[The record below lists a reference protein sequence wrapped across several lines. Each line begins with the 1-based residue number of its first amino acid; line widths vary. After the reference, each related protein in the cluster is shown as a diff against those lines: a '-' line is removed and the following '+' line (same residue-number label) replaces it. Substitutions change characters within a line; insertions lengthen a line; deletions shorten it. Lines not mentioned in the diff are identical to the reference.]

1 MMKLFVFAALAALLF
16 ASGAQYILEPI
27 LKKLSARQTINELGP
42 QNHKSKQGALTM
54 GGMGFLPAGAL
65 LTILFSLIWKGG
77 IPLPLLYSVACML
90 LFGAIGFYDDYLKV
104 VRRRSVG
111 LSARQKLLL
120 QIAAALIMTLIGLK
134 ANVYGVKLSLPFTD
148 TKLDCVYV
156 YLPLTLFAFVAVDN
170 SANLL
175 DGLDGLLS
183 SNSVIVFLSMAAF
196 LVANGL
202 KSGNDAL
209 TSLGLFAVIM
219 ACALMG
225 FLVYNTHP
233 ARMFMGDVGS
243 LGIGGAIAG
252 MAVASGC
259 TLMLPFMLVTML
271 ISSLSDI
278 LQLLYMRRHRGRKLF
293 RMSPYHHHLELGG
306 MPETRIV
313 AVYDAVTL
321 AGCALALIL
330 FLRV

>member
-1 MMKLFVFAALAALLF
+1 MRLFVIAALAALLC
-16 ASGAQYILEPI
+16 ALCAQYVLEPI
-27 LKKLSARQTINELGP
+27 LKRLSARQTINELGP

-54 GGMGFLPAGAL
+54 GGMGFLPVGAL

-77 IPLPLLYSVACML
+77 IPLPLLFSVVCML

-104 VRRRSVG
+104 VRHRSVG
-111 LSARQKLLL
+111 LSAKQKMLL
-120 QIAAALIMTLIGLK
+120 QLLAALIMTLIGLK
-134 ANVYGVKLSLPFTD
+134 VNIYGAKLSLPFTD
-148 TKLDCVYV
+148 TKLDSALV
-156 YLPLTLFAFVAVDN
+156 YLPLTLFAFVAVDS

-183 SNSVIVFLSMAAF
+183 SNSVIVFLSMTVF
-196 LVANGL
+196 LAANGV
-202 KSGNDAL
+202 KTGSDAL
-209 TSLGLFAVIM
+209 LSLALFALIM
-219 ACALMG
+219 ACALIG
-225 FLVYNTHP
+225 FLVYNTNP

-259 TLMLPFMLVTML
+259 MLMLPFMLVTMV

-278 LQLLYMRRHRGRKLF
+278 LQLLYMRRHKGRKLF

-313 AVYDAVTL
+313 AVYNAVTL

>member
-1 MMKLFVFAALAALLF
+1 MKLFVIAALAALLC
-16 ASGAQYILEPI
+16 ALGAQYILEPI
-27 LKKLSARQTINELGP
+27 LKRLSARQTINELGP
-42 QNHKSKQGALTM
+42 QNHRSKQGALTM
-54 GGMGFLPAGAL
+54 GGMGFLPVGAL
-65 LTILFSLIWKGG
+65 LTILFSLVWKGG
-77 IPLPLLYSVACML
+77 IPLPLLYSVVSML
-90 LFGAIGFYDDYLKV
+90 AFGAIGFYDDYLKV
-104 VRRRSVG
+104 VRHRSVG
-111 LSARQKLLL
+111 LSAKQKMLL
-120 QIAAALIMTLIGLK
+120 QLLAALIMTLIGLK
-134 ANVYGVKLSLPFTD
+134 VNVYGVKLSLPFTD
-148 TKLDCVYV
+148 TKLDSALV

-183 SNSVIVFLSMAAF
+183 SNGVIVFLSMTVFLAA
-196 LVANGL
+196 
-202 KSGNDAL
+202 SGVETDKDSLLAL
-209 TSLGLFAVIM
+209 ALFSLIM
-219 ACALMG
+219 ACALIG
-225 FLVYNTHP
+225 FLVYNTNP

-259 TLMLPFMLVTML
+259 TLMLPFMLVTMV
-271 ISSLSDI
+271 ISSMSDI
-278 LQLLYMRRHRGRKLF
+278 LQLLYMRRHKGRKLF

-313 AVYDAVTL
+313 AVYNAVTL

>member
-1 MMKLFVFAALAALLF
+1 MKLFVIAALAALLC
-16 ASGAQYILEPI
+16 ALGAQYILEPI
-27 LKKLSARQTINELGP
+27 LKRLSARQTINELGP
-42 QNHKSKQGALTM
+42 QNHRSKQGALTM
-54 GGMGFLPAGAL
+54 GGMGFLPVGAL
-65 LTILFSLIWKGG
+65 LTILFSLVWKGG
-77 IPLPLLYSVACML
+77 IPLPLLYSVVSML
-90 LFGAIGFYDDYLKV
+90 AFGAIGFYDDYLKV
-104 VRRRSVG
+104 VRHRSVG
-111 LSARQKLLL
+111 LSAKQKMLL
-120 QIAAALIMTLIGLK
+120 QLLAALIMTLIGLK
-134 ANVYGVKLSLPFTD
+134 VNVYGVKLSLPFTD
-148 TKLDCVYV
+148 TKLDSALV

-183 SNSVIVFLSMAAF
+183 SNGVIVFLSMTVFLAA
-196 LVANGL
+196 
-202 KSGNDAL
+202 SGVETGKDSLLAL
-209 TSLGLFAVIM
+209 ALFSLIM
-219 ACALMG
+219 ACALIG
-225 FLVYNTHP
+225 FLVYNTNP

-259 TLMLPFMLVTML
+259 TLMLPFMLVTMV
-271 ISSLSDI
+271 ISSMSDI
-278 LQLLYMRRHRGRKLF
+278 LQLLYMRRHKGRKLF

-313 AVYDAVTL
+313 AVYNAVTL

>member
-1 MMKLFVFAALAALLF
+1 MKLLIIAALL
-16 ASGAQYILEPI
+16 ALLCALGAFYVLEPI
-27 LKKLSARQTINELGP
+27 LKRLSARQTINELGP
-42 QNHKSKQGALTM
+42 QNHISKQGALTM
-54 GGMGFLPAGAL
+54 GGLGFLCVGAV
-65 LTILFSLIWKGG
+65 LTPVLSLIGKGC
-77 IPLPLLYSVACML
+77 IPLPLLYSVLCML
-90 LFGAIGFYDDYLKV
+90 IFGAIGFLDDYLKV
-104 VRRRSVG
+104 VRRRSIG
-111 LSARQKLLL
+111 LSVRQKLAL
-120 QIAAALIMTLIGLK
+120 QLAAALIMTLVGL
-134 ANVYGVKLSLPFTD
+134 ATNIYGVRLSLPFTD
-148 TKLDCVYV
+148 TRLNSTAV
-156 YLPLTLFAFVAVDN
+156 YLPLILFLFVAVDN

-183 SNSVIVFLSMAAF
+183 SNSVIVFLSMAVF
-196 LVANGL
+196 LGATGV
-202 KSGNDAL
+202 KEGNDAL
-209 TSLGLFAVIM
+209 TSLALFAVIM
-219 ACALMG
+219 AFTLMG

-259 TLMLPFMLVTML
+259 ALMLPFMLVTMV

-278 LQLLYMRRHRGRKLF
+278 LQLIYMRKNRGRKLF

-313 AVYDAVTL
+313 AVYNVLTL

>member
-1 MMKLFVFAALAALLF
+1 MKLFAFAALAALLC
-16 ASGAQYILEPI
+16 ALGAQYVLEPI

-54 GGMGFLPAGAL
+54 GGIGFLSVGAL
-65 LTILFSLIWKGG
+65 LTIVFSLIWKGS

-90 LFGAIGFYDDYLKV
+90 LFGGIGFYDDYLKV

-111 LSARQKLLL
+111 LSARQKMLL
-120 QIAAALIMTLIGLK
+120 QIGAALIMTLIGLK
-134 ANVYGVKLSLPFTD
+134 VNIYGAKLSLPFTD
-148 TKLDCVYV
+148 TKLNSAFV
-156 YLPLTLFAFVAVDN
+156 YLPLTLFVFVAVDN

-196 LVANGL
+196 MVATGS
-202 KSGNDAL
+202 KTQNDAL
-209 TSLGLFAVIM
+209 ISLGLFAVIM
-219 ACALMG
+219 ACALIG
-225 FLVYNTHP
+225 FLVYNTNP

-243 LGIGGAIAG
+243 LGLGGAIAG
-252 MAVASGC
+252 MAVAGGC
-259 TLMLPFMLVTML
+259 TLMLPFMLVTMV

-278 LQLLYMRRHRGRKLF
+278 LQLLYMRRHKGRKLF

-313 AVYDAVTL
+313 AVYNAVTL
-321 AGCALALIL
+321 AGCMLALIL
-330 FLRV
+330 FVRI

>member
-1 MMKLFVFAALAALLF
+1 MKLFVIAALAALLC
-16 ASGAQYILEPI
+16 ALGAQYILEPI
-27 LKKLSARQTINELGP
+27 LKRLSARQTINELGP
-42 QNHKSKQGALTM
+42 QNHRSKQGALTM
-54 GGMGFLPAGAL
+54 GGMGFLPVGAL
-65 LTILFSLIWKGG
+65 LTILFSLVWKGG
-77 IPLPLLYSVACML
+77 IPLPLLYSVVSML
-90 LFGAIGFYDDYLKV
+90 AFGAIGFYDDYLKV
-104 VRRRSVG
+104 VRHRSVG
-111 LSARQKLLL
+111 LSAKQKMLL
-120 QIAAALIMTLIGLK
+120 QLLAALIMTLIGLK
-134 ANVYGVKLSLPFTD
+134 VNVYGVKLSLPFTD
-148 TKLDCVYV
+148 TKLDSALV

-183 SNSVIVFLSMAAF
+183 SNSVIVFLSMTAF
-196 LVANGL
+196 LAA
-202 KSGNDAL
+202 SGVETGKDSLLAL
-209 TSLGLFAVIM
+209 ALFSLIM
-219 ACALMG
+219 ACALIG
-225 FLVYNTHP
+225 FLVYNTNP

-259 TLMLPFMLVTML
+259 TLMLPFMLVTMV
-271 ISSLSDI
+271 ISSMSDI
-278 LQLLYMRRHRGRKLF
+278 LQLLYMRRHKGRKLF

-313 AVYDAVTL
+313 SVYNAVTL

>member
-1 MMKLFVFAALAALLF
+1 MRLFVIAALAALLC
-16 ASGAQYILEPI
+16 ALCAQYVLEPI
-27 LKKLSARQTINELGP
+27 LKRLSARQTINELGP

-54 GGMGFLPAGAL
+54 GGMGFLPVGAL

-77 IPLPLLYSVACML
+77 IPLPLLFSVVCML
-90 LFGAIGFYDDYLKV
+90 VFGAIGFYDDYLKV
-104 VRRRSVG
+104 VRHRSVG
-111 LSARQKLLL
+111 LSAKQKMLL
-120 QIAAALIMTLIGLK
+120 QLLAALIMTLIGLK
-134 ANVYGVKLSLPFTD
+134 VNVYGVKLSLPFTD
-148 TKLDCVYV
+148 TKLDSALV

-183 SNSVIVFLSMAAF
+183 SNSVIVFLSLTAF
-196 LVANGL
+196 LAANGV
-202 KSGNDAL
+202 KTGND
-209 TSLGLFAVIM
+209 SLLSLALFALIM
-219 ACALMG
+219 ACALIG
-225 FLVYNTHP
+225 FLVYNTNP

-252 MAVASGC
+252 MAVACGC
-259 TLMLPFMLVTML
+259 TLMLPFMLVTMV

-278 LQLLYMRRHRGRKLF
+278 LQLLYMRRNKGRKLF

-306 MPETRIV
+306 MPEMRIV
-313 AVYDAVTL
+313 AVYNAVTL
-321 AGCALALIL
+321 AGCALALIM

>member
-1 MMKLFVFAALAALLF
+1 MKLFVIAALAALLC
-16 ASGAQYILEPI
+16 ALGAQYILEPM
-27 LKKLSARQTINELGP
+27 LKRLSARQTINELGP
-42 QNHKSKQGALTM
+42 QNHRSKQGALTM
-54 GGMGFLPAGAL
+54 GGMGFLPVGAL
-65 LTILFSLIWKGG
+65 LTILFSLVWKGG
-77 IPLPLLYSVACML
+77 IPLPLLYSVVSML
-90 LFGAIGFYDDYLKV
+90 AFGAIGFYDDYLKV
-104 VRRRSVG
+104 VRHRSVG
-111 LSARQKLLL
+111 LSAKQKMLL
-120 QIAAALIMTLIGLK
+120 QLLAALIMTLIGLK
-134 ANVYGVKLSLPFTD
+134 VNVYGVKLSLPFTD
-148 TKLDCVYV
+148 TKLDSALV

-183 SNSVIVFLSMAAF
+183 SNSVIVFLSMTAF
-196 LVANGL
+196 LAA
-202 KSGNDAL
+202 SGVETGKDSLLAL
-209 TSLGLFAVIM
+209 ALFSLIM
-219 ACALMG
+219 ACALIG
-225 FLVYNTHP
+225 FLVYNTNP

-259 TLMLPFMLVTML
+259 TLMLPFMLVTMV
-271 ISSLSDI
+271 ISSMSDI
-278 LQLLYMRRHRGRKLF
+278 LQLLYMRRHKGRKLF

-313 AVYDAVTL
+313 AVYNAVTL

>member
-1 MMKLFVFAALAALLF
+1 MAAPAPFGFSGSGSPRLAAGLRLF
-16 ASGAQYILEPI
+16 
-27 LKKLSARQTINELGP
+27 
-42 QNHKSKQGALTM
+42 
-54 GGMGFLPAGAL
+54 
-65 LTILFSLIWKGG
+65 
-77 IPLPLLYSVACML
+77 PLL
-90 LFGAIGFYDDYLKV
+90 G
-104 VRRRSVG
+104 
-111 LSARQKLLL
+111 LL
-120 QIAAALIMTLIGLK
+120 QLLAALIMSLIGLK
-134 ANVYGVKLSLPFTD
+134 VNVYGVKLSLPFTD
-148 TKLDCVYV
+148 TKLDSALV

-183 SNSVIVFLSMAAF
+183 SNGVIVFLSMTVFLAA
-196 LVANGL
+196 
-202 KSGNDAL
+202 SGVETGKDSLLAL
-209 TSLGLFAVIM
+209 ALFSLIM
-219 ACALMG
+219 ACALIG
-225 FLVYNTHP
+225 FLVYNTNP

-259 TLMLPFMLVTML
+259 TLMLPFMLVTMV
-271 ISSLSDI
+271 ISSMSDI
-278 LQLLYMRRHRGRKLF
+278 LQLLYMRRHKGRKLF

-313 AVYDAVTL
+313 AVYNAVTL

>member
-1 MMKLFVFAALAALLF
+1 MKLFVIAALAALLC
-16 ASGAQYILEPI
+16 ALGAQYILEPI
-27 LKKLSARQTINELGP
+27 LKRLSARQTINELGP
-42 QNHKSKQGALTM
+42 QNHRSKQGALTM
-54 GGMGFLPAGAL
+54 GGMGFLPVGAL

-77 IPLPLLYSVACML
+77 IPLPLLYSVVSML
-90 LFGAIGFYDDYLKV
+90 AFGAIGFYDDYLKV
-104 VRRRSVG
+104 VRHRSVG
-111 LSARQKLLL
+111 LSAKQKMLL
-120 QIAAALIMTLIGLK
+120 QLLAALIMTLIGLK
-134 ANVYGVKLSLPFTD
+134 VNVYGVKLSLPFTD
-148 TKLDCVYV
+148 TKLDSALV

-183 SNSVIVFLSMAAF
+183 SNGVIVFLSMTVFLAA
-196 LVANGL
+196 
-202 KSGNDAL
+202 SGVETGKDSLLAL
-209 TSLGLFAVIM
+209 ALFSLIM
-219 ACALMG
+219 ACALIG
-225 FLVYNTHP
+225 FLVYNTNP

-259 TLMLPFMLVTML
+259 TLMLPFMLVTMV
-271 ISSLSDI
+271 ISSMSDI
-278 LQLLYMRRHRGRKLF
+278 LQLLYMRRHKGRKLF

-313 AVYDAVTL
+313 AVYNAVTL

>member
-1 MMKLFVFAALAALLF
+1 MRLFVIAALAALLC
-16 ASGAQYILEPI
+16 ALGAQYILEPI
-27 LKKLSARQTINELGP
+27 LKRLSARQTINELGP
-42 QNHKSKQGALTM
+42 QNHRSKQGALTM
-54 GGMGFLPAGAL
+54 GGMGFLPVGAL
-65 LTILFSLIWKGG
+65 LTILFSLVWKGG
-77 IPLPLLYSVACML
+77 IPLPLLYSVVSML
-90 LFGAIGFYDDYLKV
+90 AFGAIGFYDDYLKV
-104 VRRRSVG
+104 VRHRSVG
-111 LSARQKLLL
+111 LSAKQKMLL
-120 QIAAALIMTLIGLK
+120 QLLAALIMTLIGLK
-134 ANVYGVKLSLPFTD
+134 VNVYGVKLSLPFTD
-148 TKLDCVYV
+148 TKLDSALV

-183 SNSVIVFLSMAAF
+183 SNGVIVFLSMTVFLAA
-196 LVANGL
+196 
-202 KSGNDAL
+202 SGVETGKDSLLAL
-209 TSLGLFAVIM
+209 ALFSLIM
-219 ACALMG
+219 ACALIG
-225 FLVYNTHP
+225 FLVYNTNP

-259 TLMLPFMLVTML
+259 TLMLPFMLVTMV
-271 ISSLSDI
+271 ISSMSDI
-278 LQLLYMRRHRGRKLF
+278 LQLLYMRRHKGRKLF

-313 AVYDAVTL
+313 AVYNAVTL